1 MADSDMPDSE
11 VLDNPAQNRF
21 ELRFGDQTA
30 FLLYKKMGD
39 QIHLIHTEV
48 PVAMRGTG
56 LGSKLV
62 EGALQ
67 LADQSRLKVVPQC
80 PFVVEFL
87 KRRPEYLRVV
97 DPGQRGNLE

>member
-1 MADSDMPDSE
+1 MADSE
-11 VLDNPAQNRF
+11 VFDNDAQNRF
-21 ELRFGDQTA
+21 ELRFGDKTA
-30 FLLYKKMGD
+30 FLLYKKMHG

-48 PVAMRGTG
+48 PVALRGTG

-67 LADQSRLKVVPQC
+67 LTDQSGLKVVPQC

-87 KRRPEYLRVV
+87 KRRPEYLRLV
-97 DPGQRGNLE
+97 DPEHRRNLE

>member
-1 MADSDMPDSE
+1 MTDSE
-11 VLDNPAQNRF
+11 VFDNAAQNRF
-21 ELRFGDQTA
+21 ELKFGDETA
-30 FLLYKKMGD
+30 FLLYKKIHG

-48 PVAMRGTG
+48 PVALRGTG

-80 PFVVEFL
+80 PFGVEIL
-87 KRRPEYLRVV
+87 KRHPEYLHVV
-97 DPGQRGNLE
+97 DPEQQRNLE